1 MNEDN
6 CSAFLCTL
14 KFINGDLSE
23 WQKEAKMLLQLQ
35 KITKNYGTE
44 PLFEELN
51 LQINEGEKIG
61 MIGTNGS
68 GKSTILKI
76 ITRMESVDSGTISCK
91 KNTRIGYLAQIPDIC
106 EQKVKDYLLE
116 TFTLLNTIQNQLIQ
130 LEEQMMSPECDIDKI
145 VTRYGQ
151 KQEEFQR
158 AGGYE
163 MENKL
168 EMIANGLTINYLLP
182 KRMSELSGGEQT
194 IVALARILLQE
205 NDLILLDEPTNHLDA
220 KRITWLE
227 GYLTHEKTA
236 YLIVSHDRLFL
247 DHTVEKIV
255 ELEDGKLQ
263 EFKGNYSAYKRQ
275 KEEQLEKIRKDFA
288 EQQKEMK
295 KLKLAIRR
303 FRQWGHEGD
312 NEKFFK
318 KAKQLEKRLEKI
330 QKIPKPKDETAKTR
344 KKFKETYRSG
354 KEVLQFK
361 EVSKSYADQKLFD
374 KVEFSLFW
382 KERAAIVG
390 ENGVGKSTLLKLALA
405 MEELDSGEIKQG
417 TNLRIG
423 YLPQVIHYDT
433 PKQTL
438 LHSFREAC
446 VLDEQESRRALA
458 NYDFYNDDVMKQV
471 RFLSG
476 GEKVRLELA
485 KLMYNEVNFLV
496 LDEPTNHLDIETR
509 EEIEEILEA
518 FKGTMLVV
526 SHDRFFLQKMVDT
539 FLIVEKQKITK
550 EIGYYSDLLTLK

>member
-1 MNEDN
+1 
-6 CSAFLCTL
+6 
-14 KFINGDLSE
+14 
-23 WQKEAKMLLQLQ
+23 MLVQLQ
-35 KITKNYGTE
+35 RITKNYGTE

-51 LQINEGEKIG
+51 LQINKGEKIG
-61 MIGTNGS
+61 LIGTNGS

-76 ITRMESVDSGTISCK
+76 ITGIETVDSGTVSCK
-91 KNTRIGYLAQIPDIC
+91 KNARIGYLAQMPDVC

-116 TFTLLNTIQNQLIQ
+116 TFTLLNSIHYQLTQ
-130 LEEQMMSPECDIDKI
+130 LEEQMTNPECDLDKI
-145 VTRYGQ
+145 LARYGQ
-151 KQEEFQR
+151 KQEEFQQ

-168 EMIANGLTINYLLP
+168 EMIANGLMINYLLP
-182 KRMSELSGGEQT
+182 KKLSELSGGEQT

-205 NDLILLDEPTNHLDA
+205 NDLVLLDEPTNHLDTQ
-220 KRITWLE
+220 RITWLE

-255 ELEDGKLQ
+255 ELEEGHLQ
-263 EFKGNYSAYKRQ
+263 EYKGNYSAYKRQ
-275 KEEQLEKIRKDFA
+275 KEEQLEKLRKDFA
-288 EQQKEMK
+288 EQQKEIQ

-330 QKIPKPKDETAKTR
+330 QRIPKPKDETEKISQ
-344 KKFKETYRSG
+344 KFKETNRSG

-361 EVSKSYADQKLFD
+361 EVSKSYTDRILFD

-382 KERAAIVG
+382 KEHSAIIG
-390 ENGVGKSTLLKLALA
+390 ENGVGKSTLLKLALGL
-405 MEELDSGEIKQG
+405 EGFDSGEIKQG
-417 TNLRIG
+417 TNLQVG
-423 YLPQVIHYDT
+423 YLPQVIRYKN

-438 LHSFREAC
+438 LQSFSEAC
-446 VLDEQESRRALA
+446 SLAEQESRRALA
-458 NYDFYNDDVMKQV
+458 KYSFYSDDVMKQV

-476 GEKVRLELA
+476 GEKIRLELA
-485 KLMYNEVNFLV
+485 KLMHNEVNFLV

-509 EEIEEILEA
+509 EEIEEILED

-526 SHDRFFLQKMVDT
+526 SHDRFFLQKMFDT
-539 FLIVEKQKITK
+539 FLIVDQQKIKK
-550 EIGYYSDLLTLK
+550 EIGTYVEVLTYK